1 MREKLLSYD
10 IFLIS
15 LNFKAL
21 YLLKKFPI
29 FLSFYQWIVLI
40 STTYIFFYFRLVHP
54 VLVSTT
60 YYQPL
65 LRRKYRSILGL
76 GFWLVVKGRDVK
88 SYGGRKMRDEKGDP
102 LQDPQWGQNRSEVFP
117 AFPGFPAFQLPGWSW
132 GNFCVKLLLKI
143 VWSSQN
149 IWTLPCY
156 SEVSHVYAMGD
167 VSGGKLSLK

>member
-1 MREKLLSYD
+1 MREKLLSYG

-29 FLSFYQWIVLI
+29 FLSCTLDWILYRLYQWIVLI

-117 AFPGFPAFQLPGWSW
+117 AFLGFPASRLVLG
-132 GNFCVKLLLKI
+132 
-143 VWSSQN
+143 
-149 IWTLPCY
+149 
-156 SEVSHVYAMGD
+156 
-167 VSGGKLSLK
+167 